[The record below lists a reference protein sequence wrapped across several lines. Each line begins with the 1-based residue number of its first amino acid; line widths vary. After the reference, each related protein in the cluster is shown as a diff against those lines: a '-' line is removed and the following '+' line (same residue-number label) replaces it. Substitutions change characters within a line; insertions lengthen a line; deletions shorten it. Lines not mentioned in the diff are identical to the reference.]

1 MTEQQSPIE
10 IVAQQS
16 PIEIAA
22 QQSPIEIVAQ
32 QSPTEIVA
40 QQSPIEI
47 VTQQSPIEIVTQ
59 QSPIETVVATTTSAN
74 QSLWQVDSDADTLQ
88 NTYSNGKLENF
99 TNTSLNDSQSEQRDW
114 LWSNHQA
121 SNLHTPMC
129 QQAYEQFPQNV
140 HQQVSQ
146 QPALD
151 GPHAAPIKQRPNTS
165 YLSSSSIRKNCLKN
179 PEDVIR
185 KYPKLRSES
194 KAGKLA
200 VKLAQEAYFGEDVL
214 LRCTV
219 NGFREHPA
227 LPIAELIE
235 LKQMMLMQ
243 FPKYWNSVQEFESLW
258 LICSDAIGQ
267 AAKGLRTRAR

>member
-1 MTEQQSPIE
+1 MFISVILDPFLLEMTVQDLEFKLMAATDRISCLEGQVQQL
-10 IVAQQS
+10 
-16 PIEIAA
+16 
-22 QQSPIEIVAQ
+22 
-32 QSPTEIVA
+32 
-40 QQSPIEI
+40 
-47 VTQQSPIEIVTQ
+47 TQQQWQLMHQLQTIQ
-59 QSPIETVVATTTSAN
+59 QQQQAYG
-74 QSLWQVDSDADTLQ
+74 W
-88 NTYSNGKLENF
+88 G
-99 TNTSLNDSQSEQRDW
+99 NTSLNDSQSEQRDW

-129 QQAYEQFPQNV
+129 QEAYEQFPLNSPQNV

-151 GPHAAPIKQRPNTS
+151 GPRAAPIKQRPNTS
-165 YLSSSSIRKNCLKN
+165 YLPSSSIRKNCLKN

-185 KYPKLRSES
+185 KYPKLRGES

-200 VKLAQEAYFGEDVL
+200 VKLAREAYFGEDVL
-214 LRCTV
+214 SRCTV

-227 LPIAELIE
+227 LPIAELNE
-235 LKQMMLMQ
+235 LKQTMMMQ
-243 FPKYWNSVQEFESLW
+243 FPKYWNSVQEFERLW

>member
-1 MTEQQSPIE
+1 M
-10 IVAQQS
+10 
-16 PIEIAA
+16 
-22 QQSPIEIVAQ
+22 
-32 QSPTEIVA
+32 
-40 QQSPIEI
+40 
-47 VTQQSPIEIVTQ
+47 
-59 QSPIETVVATTTSAN
+59 N
-74 QSLWQVDSDADTLQ
+74 
-88 NTYSNGKLENF
+88 NF
-99 TNTSLNDSQSEQRDW
+99 D
-114 LWSNHQA
+114 
-121 SNLHTPMC
+121 
-129 QQAYEQFPQNV
+129 PQNV

-185 KYPKLRSES
+185 KY
-194 KAGKLA
+194 
-200 VKLAQEAYFGEDVL
+200 VKLAREAYFGEDVL

-227 LPIAELIE
+227 LPIAELNE

-267 AAKGLRTRAR
+267 AAKGLCTRAR